1 MTFKIYHSLQD
12 ICYSIKNL
20 LSIYKLFF
28 IKLEKFEIIKN
39 EPPINRVQY
48 NRYGDPAG
56 TRTQNKALGGLRN
69 IQFYYEII
77 RFL

>member
-39 EPPINRVQY
+39 EPQLIEFNIIDMVTPP
-48 NRYGDPAG
+48 GLEP
-56 TRTQNKALGGLRN
+56 RTKP
-69 IQFYYEII
+69 
-77 RFL
+77 